1 MPRIS
6 KQSAPD
12 VQDFGPATDRRS
24 QLGTDYT
31 AEFVTIHQSHSLADM
46 LKGLPGDRC
55 PCPHWGYL
63 IAGRITVSY
72 EDHEEIIEAGDA
84 FYMTPGHVPAAEA
97 GTDFVIFSPTAQ
109 LAEVEA
115 VMMANAQRAMQATR
129 P

>member
-6 KQSAPD
+6 RQSAPD
-12 VQDFGPATDRRS
+12 VRDFGPATDRRG
-24 QLGTDYT
+24 QLGTGYT

-63 IAGRITVSY
+63 LAGRITVSY
-72 EDHEEIIEAGDA
+72 PDHEEVIEAGDA
-84 FYMTPGHVPAAEA
+84 FYMTPGHVPAAETGA
-97 GTDFVIFSPTAQ
+97 EFVIFSPTAE
-109 LAEVEA
+109 LAEVEK
-115 VMMANAQRAMQATR
+115 VMMANAQQSMQATR